1 MASKWEAASLE
12 TRDQFA
18 ALAKLDKLRHL
29 REMKQY
35 KVQQLALRQAHKE
48 KKKNCSPSS
57 EEAEEV
63 QQPLNSGPSLDIVPT
78 DVPEQKHMADLVSQL
93 DHASQNLL
101 LEFIC
106 QQRLV

>member
-1 MASKWEAASLE
+1 MTSKWEAASLE

-35 KVQQLALRQAHKE
+35 KVQQLALRQTRKQKE
-48 KKKNCSPSS
+48 SNCSPSS
-57 EEAEEV
+57 EQAEDV
-63 QQPLNSGPSLDIVPT
+63 QLPMNAGPSLDIVPT

-106 QQRLV
+106 QQRLG